1 MSLFLI
7 ESIIAFRYFGCEED
21 EKENELSSMTEE
33 NPSKSQGILSQESV
47 MEAENRKNLF
57 QKDTYKSPPPS
68 KRAKFSFIKYL
79 DSHSKNS
86 LKRVASRLSDGDSP
100 SSSPENEVMGRP
112 QTETTISLE
121 TETVKPRG
129 LEAVGSHKNENIEL
143 KERVCGGQGQIVSEE
158 KSFDYTGLPRLPSL
172 PRAMG
177 EDRSQNLEKGSNR
190 QLSLSKF
197 MFSKNQSKIG
207 GELKEGQ
214 GGRIS
219 IFKNQKKEEEGEKIS
234 QNETDQENNTSQESE
249 ISLSQIKRL
258 GNESL
263 HLSQMIVEEED
274 QEETILRNVSVTT
287 IVKLKINY

>member
-1 MSLFLI
+1 
-7 ESIIAFRYFGCEED
+7 
-21 EKENELSSMTEE
+21 MTEE
-33 NPSKSQGILSQESV
+33 NPSRSKGISSQESV
-47 MEAENRKNLF
+47 METENRKNLF

-86 LKRVASRLSDGDSP
+86 LKRVASRFSDGDSP

-129 LEAVGSHKNENIEL
+129 LEAVRSHRNEGIES
-143 KERVCGGQGQIVSEE
+143 KERVCGGQEYIFSEE
-158 KSFDYTGLPRLPSL
+158 KCFDNTGLPRLPSL

-177 EDRSQNLEKGSNR
+177 EDQSQNLEKGCNR
-190 QLSLSKF
+190 QLSLSEF
-197 MFSKNQSKIG
+197 IFSKNPPKIG
-207 GELKEGQ
+207 GDLKVAQ

-219 IFKNQKKEEEGEKIS
+219 LFKSQKKVEEGEQIS
-234 QNETDQENNTSQESE
+234 KTETDQENNTSQECE

-258 GNESL
+258 GNETL
-263 HLSQMIVEEED
+263 HLSQMTVEVDD
-274 QEETILRNVSVTT
+274 QEETIARNVSIATV
-287 IVKLKINY
+287 VKLTIKLLNTLEALLAPRELI